1 MNRLASESSPYLLQH
16 AENPVD
22 WHPWGEEAFRRAKAE
37 DKPVFLSVGYSTCHW
52 CHVMARES
60 FADPAIAEILNRHFV
75 SVKVDREE
83 RPEVDEIYM
92 TATQLLTGGGG
103 WPNSVFLTPEG
114 KPWFA
119 GTYFPPADRYG
130 QPGFP
135 TLLEKLSE
143 LWRTR
148 REEAEAAAER
158 IWGEMEKV
166 ARTSDRPAD
175 KPPGRETVDRGLEEL
190 KRACDRERGGFGPAP
205 KFPPHS
211 ALRLLLSEY
220 RARKDPSLL
229 EPVLVTL
236 RAMAAGGIRDHLGGG
251 FHRYSTDGRWFAPHF
266 EKMLYDNGQLLGI
279 YAEAFEMTGEEEFA
293 RAARETAGWAL
304 REMRDPGGGFYTA
317 LDADSEGEEGKF
329 YTWKREEIVDLL
341 GREEGELFCRAY
353 GVNPEG
359 NWREEH
365 SPSPERT
372 NILYLPR
379 PLEKTAEEIGLEPG
393 ELLKRLAAARH
404 RLLAA
409 REERVRPARDEKIL
423 ADLNGLMISGL
434 ARAGRALKEPGL
446 IESAREAA
454 DYIIDNCWI
463 DDRLR
468 HTGRGKT
475 NGGPGYLDD
484 YAFLAAGLLD
494 LHTASGEEKWLGSAR
509 KLADRARKLF
519 RDPETGVFFFT
530 ADARE
535 DEGAIRLFR
544 TSDPYDRAVP
554 SGNGEIALV
563 LLRLAGLTGEDK
575 YRREVRDLLRAFRRR
590 IETLPRA
597 ACTLLTAAGNFGDTM
612 LNSG

>member
-1 MNRLASESSPYLLQH
+1 MNRLSSESSPYLLQH

-22 WHPWGEEAFRRAKAE
+22 WLPWGEEAFRRAKAE
-37 DKPVFLSVGYSTCHW
+37 GKPVFLSVGYSTCHW

-60 FADPAIAEILNRHFV
+60 FSDPATAEILNRHFV

-103 WPNSVFLTPEG
+103 WPNSVFLTPGG

-135 TLLEKLSE
+135 TLLDKLAE
-143 LWRTR
+143 LWQTR
-148 REEAEAAAER
+148 RGEAEKAAEQ
-158 IWGEMEKV
+158 IWRELEKTV
-166 ARTSDRPAD
+166 RSSSPPAAE
-175 KPPGRETVDRGLEEL
+175 PPGMETVDRGLKEL
-190 KRACDRERGGFGPAP
+190 KRAFDRERGGFGPAP
-205 KFPPHS
+205 KFPPHY
-211 ALRLLLSEY
+211 ALRLLIAEY
-220 RARKDPSLL
+220 RARRDPSLL

-236 RAMAAGGIRDHLGGG
+236 RAMASGGIRDHLGGG
-251 FHRYSTDGRWFAPHF
+251 FHRYSTDARWFAPHF
-266 EKMLYDNGQLLGI
+266 EKMLYDNGQLLGTC
-279 YAEAFEMTGEEEFA
+279 AEAFELTGEEDFA

-329 YTWKREEIVDLL
+329 YTWSRKEILDLL
-341 GREEGELFCRAY
+341 GWEEGELFCRVY
-353 GVNPEG
+353 GVTPEG

-365 SPSPERT
+365 SPAAERT

-379 PLEKTAEEIGLEPG
+379 PPGETARDAGLEPE
-393 ELLKRLAAARH
+393 ELESRLAAAREK
-404 RLLAA
+404 LLAA
-409 REERVRPARDEKIL
+409 RDQRVRPSRDEKIL

-434 ARAGRALKEPGL
+434 ARAGRVLGEPGL
-446 IESAREAA
+446 IDRAREAA
-454 DYIIDNCWI
+454 VYILDNCWI
-463 DDRLR
+463 NDRLR

-475 NGGPGYLDD
+475 AGGGGYLDD

-494 LHTASGEEKWLGSAR
+494 LYDASGEERWLSSAR
-509 KLADRARKLF
+509 ALADVARELF
-519 RDPETGVFFFT
+519 RDPDTGAFFFT
-530 ADARE
+530 AAGRE
-535 DEGAIRLFR
+535 DRETVSLFR

-563 LLRLAGLTGEDK
+563 LLRLAELTGEGI
-575 YRREVRDLLRAFRRR
+575 YREEARDLLRALSRR
-590 IETLPRA
+590 IEAAPRA
-597 ACTLLTAAGNFGDTM
+597 AATLLLAAGRYRR
-612 LNSG
+612 LAE

>member
-1 MNRLASESSPYLLQH
+1 MNRLSSESSPYLLQH

-22 WHPWGEEAFRRAKAE
+22 WYPWGEEAFRRAKAE
-37 DKPVFLSVGYSTCHW
+37 GKPVFLSVGYSTCHW

-60 FADPAIAEILNRHFV
+60 FSDPVTAQILNRHFI

-135 TLLEKLSE
+135 TLLNKLAE

-148 REEAEAAAER
+148 RGEAEAAAEQ
-158 IWGEMEKV
+158 IWRELEKTV
-166 ARTSDRPAD
+166 RSPSPPAAE
-175 KPPGRETVDRGLEEL
+175 PPGMETVDRGLKEL
-190 KRACDRERGGFGPAP
+190 KRAFDRERGGFGPAP

-211 ALRLLLSEY
+211 ALRLLIAEY
-220 RARKDPSLL
+220 RARRDPSLL

-251 FHRYSTDGRWFAPHF
+251 FHRYSTDARWFAPHF
-266 EKMLYDNGQLLGI
+266 EKMLYDNGQLLGT
-279 YAEAFEMTGEEEFA
+279 YAEAFELTGEEIFA

-329 YTWKREEIVDLL
+329 YTWSREETLDLL
-341 GREEGELFCRAY
+341 GREEGELFCRVY
-353 GVNPEG
+353 GVTPEG

-365 SPSPERT
+365 SPAAERT
-372 NILYLPR
+372 NILYLPS
-379 PLEKTAEEIGLEPG
+379 PPNKTARDAGLKPEQL
-393 ELLKRLAAARH
+393 ESRLTAARNK
-404 RLLAA
+404 LLAA
-409 REERVRPARDEKIL
+409 RDKRVRPSRDEKIL

-434 ARAGRALKEPGL
+434 ARAGRTLKEPGL

-454 DYIIDNCWI
+454 RYILDKGWI
-463 DDRLR
+463 DGRLR
-468 HTGRGKT
+468 HNCRPGSRS
-475 NGGPGYLDD
+475 GPGYLDD

-494 LHTASGEEKWLGSAR
+494 LYDASGEERWLGSAR
-509 KLADRARKLF
+509 ELADGARKLF
-519 RDPETGVFFFT
+519 RDPETGTYFFT
-530 ADARE
+530 TRDKS
-535 DEGAIRLFR
+535 GSISLFR

-554 SGNGEIALV
+554 SGNGEIALL
-563 LLRLAGLTGEDK
+563 LLRLAGLTGADG
-575 YRREVRDLLRAFRRR
+575 YRKEVRDLLRAFRRR
-590 IETLPRA
+590 IESLPRA
-597 ACTLLTAAGNFGDTM
+597 AATLLTAAGLYRGISPD
-612 LNSG
+612 SV

>member
-16 AENPVD
+16 ASNPVD
-22 WHPWGEEAFRRAKAE
+22 WFPWGEEAFRRAKTE
-37 DKPVFLSVGYSTCHW
+37 GKPVFLSVGYSTCHW

-60 FADPAIAEILNRHFV
+60 FADPAIAEILNRHFI

-130 QPGFP
+130 QPGSP
-135 TLLEKLSE
+135 TLLERLSE

-148 REEAEAAAER
+148 RGEAEKAAGQ
-158 IWGEMEKV
+158 IWKEMEKI
-166 ARTSDRPAD
+166 ARFSDRPAGE
-175 KPPGRETVDRGLEEL
+175 PPGPETVDRGLEEL
-190 KRACDRERGGFGPAP
+190 KRAFDRERGSFGPAP

-229 EPVLVTL
+229 EPALVTL

-266 EKMLYDNGQLLGI
+266 EKMLYDNAQLLGT
-279 YAEAFEMTGEEEFA
+279 YAEAYELTGEEEFA

-304 REMRDPGGGFYTA
+304 REMLDPGGGFYTA

-329 YTWKREEIVDLL
+329 YTWKREEIHSLL
-341 GREEGELFCRAY
+341 GREEGDLFCRVY
-353 GVNPEG
+353 GVTPEG

-365 SPSPERT
+365 SPSAERT
-372 NILYLPR
+372 NILYLPN
-379 PLEKTAEEIGLEPG
+379 PLEKAAGSEGMDPR
-393 ELLKRLAAARH
+393 ELNNRLAAARNK
-404 RLLAA
+404 LLAA
-409 REERVRPARDEKIL
+409 REGRVRPSRDEKIL

-434 ARAGRALKEPGL
+434 ARAGQALGKPGL
-446 IESAREAA
+446 IDSARKASQYILDNGWINGRLLHAA
-454 DYIIDNCWI
+454 PAGLTTVEGN
-463 DDRLR
+463 
-468 HTGRGKT
+468 
-475 NGGPGYLDD
+475 LDD

-494 LHTASGEEKWLGSAR
+494 LYDASGEKRWLRTAR
-509 KLADRARKLF
+509 EMTDGARELF

-530 ADARE
+530 AAAPGKTE
-535 DEGAIRLFR
+535 MIQLFR

-554 SGNGEIALV
+554 SGNGGIALV
-563 LLRLAGLTGEDK
+563 LLHLAELTGERA
-575 YRREVRDLLRAFRRR
+575 YREEAGDLFRALGRR
-590 IETLPRA
+590 IAAAPRA
-597 ACTLLTAAGNFGDTM
+597 AATLLTALGRYHRFADKA
-612 LNSG
+612 